1 MQEPGLLIVDEDIEC
16 RTQMADMFT
25 EDGYRVTA
33 TNSIAGALYNILKK
47 TVQVVLLGTKF
58 EEFTAADIIPLLKQ
72 CNRKLTIIVVSANA
86 SLPQVRRLRSEGIF
100 YHALKPV
107 DNEDCE
113 EIRQAVHCAFKNLRL
128 HPA

>member
-1 MQEPGLLIVDEDIEC
+1 MQEPGILIVDEDIEC
-16 RTQMADMFT
+16 RTKMTDMFI
-25 EDGYRVTA
+25 EDGYCVTA

-58 EEFTAADIIPLLKQ
+58 DNFAAADIVPLLKQ
-72 CNRKLTIIVVSANA
+72 CNNKLSIIVISANA
-86 SLPQVRRLRSEGIF
+86 SLPQVRKLRNEGIF

-107 DNEDCE
+107 DREGHE
-113 EIRQAVHCAFKNLRL
+113 EIRQAVQCAVKSLQL